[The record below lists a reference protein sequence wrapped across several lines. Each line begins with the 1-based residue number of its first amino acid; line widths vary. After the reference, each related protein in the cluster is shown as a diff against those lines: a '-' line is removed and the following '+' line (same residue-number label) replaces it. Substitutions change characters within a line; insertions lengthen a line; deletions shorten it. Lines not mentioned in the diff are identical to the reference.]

1 MLALGPDRQMCFPA
15 RGSRGQRGD
24 LLAPSVC
31 LVGPRTS
38 RVWAAPGDGN
48 AWPLSVA
55 VTGAFVVETLA
66 RRGEVLR
73 KQGCHGPPPSQRCR
87 EAGVPSSPT
96 HPAWGSRLQVH
107 EM

>member
-38 RVWAAPGDGN
+38 RVWAAPGDGA

-55 VTGAFVVETLA
+55 VTGAFVVETVA

-73 KQGCHGPPPSQRCR
+73 KQGCHGPPIPKMQGGWRSLFPDPSCLGQPP
-87 EAGVPSSPT
+87 AGT
-96 HPAWGSRLQVH
+96 
-107 EM
+107 

>member
-38 RVWAAPGDGN
+38 RVWAAPGDGA

-55 VTGAFVVETLA
+55 VTGAFMVETCA
-66 RRGEVLR
+66 AGGGA
-73 KQGCHGPPPSQRCR
+73 Q
-87 EAGVPSSPT
+87 EAGVSRPPPIPKMQGGWRSLFPDPSCLGQP
-96 HPAWGSRLQVH
+96 PAGT
-107 EM
+107 